1 MWPVDDPLVVLLYLC
16 IINQCVSE
24 AKVLEV
30 CLVCST
36 RLGFITYSDLESLL
50 VLTLIILEFFLILF
64 LPSI

>member
-1 MWPVDDPLVVLLYLC
+1 MWPVDDPLVVLLYHV
-16 IINQCVSE
+16 NQCVSE

-36 RLGFITYSDLESLL
+36 RLGFIAYSDLESLF

-64 LPSI
+64 LLSI